1 MKKQEKKKQE
11 KKLRSIWYIT
21 DFFCD
26 NKLILQCGGTKKKI
40 FVETWSG
47 NHPIFSLKKKNDND
61 DDFFF

>member
-1 MKKQEKKKQE
+1 MKKAEKKE
-11 KKLRSIWYIT
+11 KKGKKKRPMWYIT

-40 FVETWSG
+40 FIETWSG
-47 NHPIFSLKKKNDND
+47 NHPIFSLKKNNND